1 MVLWLLM
8 IAFPMQGIAAAVMA
22 GCGSNP
28 HHRVTADAS
37 IEVDH
42 GSTSHMHEGAA
53 DHSHADDLQALDD
66 GHISHPVNKAHSKTK
81 CSSCAGCCLVT
92 AIAPTIDVVA
102 SLPTTGMSINIF
114 PEKHFAVNFPDGLE
128 RPPHTFLL

>member
-28 HHRVTADAS
+28 HHRVTADVS
-37 IEVDH
+37 EHQHD
-42 GSTSHMHEGAA
+42 SNSHTHEDA
-53 DHSHADDLQALDD
+53 DHSHSDELQVLDD
-66 GHISHPVNKAHSKTK
+66 SHMSNPVGEAHSKTK

-114 PEKHFAVNFPDGLE
+114 SEKHFAVNFPDGLE